1 MSEETLTTES
11 TDNLATEQ
19 NSASVLG
26 SSTVGDNQNDDW
38 KSTLPDDLQNDP
50 TLQNFKDV
58 ESLAKTV
65 VHQQKVLGNR
75 VPIPKTDEEKTELY
89 TKLGRPDDPTKY
101 EVKIPE
107 THASYFNETSVDNF
121 KNVAHQIGLNNEQVN
136 ALIDYQV
143 NEVNNQ
149 QGLVDSQVSAEKQV
163 IEKTLRQEWGYDY
176 DKNIRAATKAVQ
188 VYGDE
193 SLNELLQSNVG
204 NHPGLIKLFARLGA
218 DVTEDM
224 AQNTTNNTL
233 SVSPLDAKA
242 EIERIMGDNNHPYFD
257 ANHKDH
263 KSAIEQMR
271 QLHEKVYGNK

>member
-38 KSTLPDDLQNDP
+38 KSTLPDDLQHDP

-163 IEKTLRQEWGYDY
+163 IEKTLRQKYSCCY
-176 DKNIRAATKAVQ
+176 KSCP
-188 VYGDE
+188 
-193 SLNELLQSNVG
+193 SLW
-204 NHPGLIKLFARLGA
+204 
-218 DVTEDM
+218 
-224 AQNTTNNTL
+224 
-233 SVSPLDAKA
+233 
-242 EIERIMGDNNHPYFD
+242 
-257 ANHKDH
+257 
-263 KSAIEQMR
+263 
-271 QLHEKVYGNK
+271 